1 MNTQHVTLSKYFDPD
16 AIPVIVKS
24 MTGIDPALPLD
35 DLVAPLALPF
45 DVIDPIMTAIWE
57 QHNRAVDAAFA
68 AGVHVGLPPES
79 VLLARQMQMPT
90 TQDVLGAV
98 TIVGLDG
105 AQ

>member
-45 DVIDPIMTAIWE
+45 DVIDPVLTEIWE
-57 QHNRAVDAAFA
+57 RHNRAVDAAFA
-68 AGVHVGLPPES
+68 AGLACGLRPQR
-79 VLLARQMQMPT
+79 VLLERTGT
-90 TQDVLGAV
+90 TQDVWGAV
-98 TIVGLDG
+98 TIVGLEG